1 MKIGIMTIH
10 NSPNYGACLQAYAL
24 WKYISLHGHACE
36 IINLYRPHQA
46 EYVKSKRFHPMRQ
59 GNGLMAKAKH
69 LVKSVLG
76 IGKAKPGGS
85 LYSDKAKVKFDEFNS
100 QIKLSK
106 PYTGID
112 ELYADPPEYD
122 LYISGSDQLWNPTQ
136 PYCLEPYFLTFT
148 PAGSKKISYA
158 TSIGIT
164 DLTENEK
171 RKFKSWLSSYTAVSV
186 REKQA
191 KALLES
197 FTGKSD
203 IKQVPDPTFLL
214 DIEHWKSLA
223 IPPENKDKYMLL
235 FTLNWSQQLLG
246 YSLKLSLE
254 SGLKLV
260 VLAQKQP
267 EYAGYDYIPV
277 TDAGPKE
284 FIGYIENADMVIT
297 DSFHCTVFSIIM
309 GAKNFY
315 TYISPSNGRGSRI
328 TDLLDSFGLQNHL
341 LNPDLTDGYHQ
352 LAVRKISRADILKT
366 IESLKIQGQGFIDK
380 FIK

>member
-1 MKIGIMTIH
+1 
-10 NSPNYGACLQAYAL
+10 
-24 WKYISLHGHACE
+24 
-36 IINLYRPHQA
+36 
-46 EYVKSKRFHPMRQ
+46 
-59 GNGLMAKAKH
+59 
-69 LVKSVLG
+69 
-76 IGKAKPGGS
+76 
-85 LYSDKAKVKFDEFNS
+85 
-100 QIKLSK
+100 
-106 PYTGID
+106 
-112 ELYADPPEYD
+112 
-122 LYISGSDQLWNPTQ
+122 
-136 PYCLEPYFLTFT
+136 
-148 PAGSKKISYA
+148 
-158 TSIGIT
+158 
-164 DLTENEK
+164 
-171 RKFKSWLSSYTAVSV
+171 
-186 REKQA
+186 
-191 KALLES
+191 
-197 FTGKSD
+197 
-203 IKQVPDPTFLL
+203 
-214 DIEHWKSLA
+214 
-223 IPPENKDKYMLL
+223 MLL
-235 FTLNWSQQLLG
+235 FTLNWSQQLFD

-254 SGLKLV
+254 SGLRLV

-341 LNPDLTDGYHQ
+341 LNPGLTDGYHQ

>member
-1 MKIGIMTIH
+1 MKIGIITIH

-24 WKYISLHGHACE
+24 WKYISLHGQDCE
-36 IINLYRPHQA
+36 IINLYRPHQV

-59 GNGLMAKAKH
+59 SNGLVAKAKH
-69 LVKSVLG
+69 LVKGILG
-76 IGKAKPGGS
+76 IGKAKAGRS
-85 LYSDKAKVKFDEFNS
+85 LYSDKAKAKFDEFNS
-100 QIKLSK
+100 QIKLSQ

-112 ELYADPPEYD
+112 GLYTDPPEYD

-171 RKFKSWLSSYTAVSV
+171 RKFKAWLSSYSAVSV

-197 FTGKSD
+197 FTGRSD

-214 DIEHWKSLA
+214 GIEHWKGIA
-223 IPPENKDKYMLL
+223 EQPKNKDKYILL
-235 FTLNWSQQLLG
+235 FILNWSQQLLD

-254 SGLKLV
+254 SGLRLV

-267 EYAGYDYIPV
+267 EYAGDSYILV

-284 FIGYIENADMVIT
+284 FIGYIENANMVIT

-328 TDLLDSFGLQNHL
+328 TDLLDSFGLQDHL
-341 LNPDLTDGYHQ
+341 LNPDLTDNYTR
-352 LAVRKISRADILKT
+352 LETLKINRADIVNT
-366 IESLKIQGQGFIDK
+366 IELLKIQGQSFIDK
-380 FIK
+380 FLK